1 MKMEIYK
8 LQVTQYNDDGKS
20 DYSAPSQSNTKPS
33 PMMSTQEHPHP
44 ASGFE
49 LPHQI
54 ESTPSMRSPPS
65 SGHLSDSPYQPSQ
78 TKKSLV
84 SVGKSVLD
92 SQSTRSYHPSHSQR
106 PERNKEKQK
115 ILDKLEELERIQKF
129 NE

>member
-1 MKMEIYK
+1 MRVIPEGCQEVVELTRGQIFLLMASMFLGI
-8 LQVTQYNDDGKS
+8 
-20 DYSAPSQSNTKPS
+20 
-33 PMMSTQEHPHP
+33 MSKQPHEP
-44 ASGFE
+44 TTSF
-49 LPHQI
+49 
-54 ESTPSMRSPPS
+54 
-65 SGHLSDSPYQPSQ
+65 GHLSDSPYQPSQ